1 MAHWILLAN
10 PSNRRVTAFCTALDA
25 AGQTFEVCSWSAF
38 LADPGALPETKDAL
52 FRIDSVGE
60 DPAVEQAL
68 LRLGRDRAEA
78 EGVWVASDAEINA
91 LPQRFGAIL
100 APRQAHLGF
109 LTALDALDRCIAE
122 RPGWALLNPTSTIR
136 VCFDKRVAA
145 PLLAGVGL
153 PVARAVQPIG
163 DTLPEPGPD
172 GLVIKLASGS
182 SASCLGIWRRGPH
195 GPELFTSVERT
206 PTGLYNSLRPRSY
219 SGPAARS
226 LIRLI
231 LKEGAHVEEFIPK
244 AEMDGQNFDLR
255 ILVVG
260 GEPAFTVVRRS
271 PLPITNLH
279 LGGTRGDPARLDGI
293 VPERVGSA
301 IDHAMRSVSLA
312 LPALHLGVDVMIERD
327 PAPGSPGF
335 RVLEVN
341 AFGDLLPNLTRRA
354 DGRDWSVYE
363 WEIRAAGGEAASSD
377 GAYVPPI

>member
-1 MAHWILLAN
+1 MADWILLAN
-10 PSNRRVTAFCTALDA
+10 PANRRVTAFCAALHA
-25 AGQTFEVCSWSAF
+25 ASQSFEVCSWSAF
-38 LADPGALPETKDAL
+38 LADPGALPKTEDAF

-91 LPQRFGAIL
+91 LPQKFGAIL

-122 RPGWALLNPTSTIR
+122 RPGWTLLNPTSTIR

-145 PLLAGVGL
+145 PLLAGIGL

-182 SASCLGIWRRGPH
+182 SASCLGIWRRGPR

-219 SGPAARS
+219 AGPAAQS
-226 LIRLI
+226 LIRL
-231 LKEGAHVEEFIPK
+231 LLREGAHVEEFVPK

-255 ILVVG
+255 ILSVG

-279 LGGTRGDPARLDGI
+279 LGGTRGDPSRLAGI
-293 VPERVGSA
+293 VPEHVREAV
-301 IDHAMRSVSLA
+301 DDAMRTISVA

-327 PAPGSPGF
+327 PLPGSPGF
-335 RVLEVN
+335 RILEVN

-363 WEIRAAGGEAASSD
+363 WEIRTAVGC
-377 GAYVPPI
+377 

>member
-10 PSNRRVTAFCTALDA
+10 PSNRRVTGFCAALDA
-25 AGQTFEVCSWSAF
+25 AGQTFEVCSWRAF
-38 LADPGALPETKDAL
+38 LADPGALPRTQDAL

-60 DPAVEQAL
+60 DPVVEQAL
-68 LRLGRDRAEA
+68 LRLGRDRAES
-78 EGVWVASDAEINA
+78 EGVWVARDAEIDA
-91 LPQRFGAIL
+91 LPQKFGAIL

-109 LTALDALDRCIAE
+109 LAALDALDGCVAE
-122 RPGWALLNPTSTIR
+122 RPGWTLLNPTSTIR

-145 PLLAGVGL
+145 PLLAGVGVPIAPVVHLAGTVL
-153 PVARAVQPIG
+153 P
-163 DTLPEPGPD
+163 DPGAN

-182 SASCLGIWRRGPH
+182 SASCLGIWRRGPR

-219 SGPAARS
+219 SGAAAHS
-226 LIRLI
+226 LIRL
-231 LKEGAHVEEFIPK
+231 LLREGAHVEEFIPK

-279 LGGTRGDPARLDGI
+279 LGGTRGDPARLAGI
-293 VPERVGSA
+293 VPEAVRQA
-301 IDHAMRSVSLA
+301 IDEAMRTVSEA

-327 PAPGSPGF
+327 PAPGSAGF

-354 DGRDWSVYE
+354 DGRDWSVYD
-363 WEIRAAGGEAASSD
+363 WEIRAAVGC
-377 GAYVPPI
+377 

>member
-1 MAHWILLAN
+1 MAHWILLGN
-10 PSNRRVTAFCTALDA
+10 PSNRRVTAFCAALDA
-25 AGQTFEVCSWSAF
+25 AGQTFEVCAWSAF
-38 LADPGALPETKDAL
+38 LADPGALPWTQDAL

-68 LRLGRDRAEA
+68 LRLGRDRAET

-109 LTALDALDRCIAE
+109 LTALDTLDRCVAE
-122 RPGWALLNPTSTIR
+122 RPGWTLLNPTSTIR

-145 PLLAGVGL
+145 LLLASLGV
-153 PVARAVQPIG
+153 PVAPVVHLVGTA
-163 DTLPEPGPD
+163 LPDSGAN

-182 SASCLGIWRRGPH
+182 SASCLGIWRRGPR
-195 GPELFTSVERT
+195 GPEFFTSAERT

-226 LIRLI
+226 LIRL
-231 LKEGAHVEEFIPK
+231 LLREGAHVEEFIPK

-255 ILVVG
+255 ILSVG

-279 LGGTRGDPARLDGI
+279 LGGTRGDPSRLAGI
-293 VPERVGSA
+293 VPERVRSG
-301 IDHAMRSVSLA
+301 IDQAMLTISRA
-312 LPALHLGVDVMIERD
+312 LPALHLGVDAMIERD

-363 WEIRAAGGEAASSD
+363 WEIRAAVGRAVS
-377 GAYVPPI
+377 